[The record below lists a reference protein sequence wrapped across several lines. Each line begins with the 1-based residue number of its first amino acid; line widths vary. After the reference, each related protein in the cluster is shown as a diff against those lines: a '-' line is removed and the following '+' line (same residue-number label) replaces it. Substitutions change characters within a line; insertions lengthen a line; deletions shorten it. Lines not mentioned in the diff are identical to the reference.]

1 MKGVFLDWAT
11 MGPDLD
17 VSRLRSLLSDLA
29 IHDVTSDDQVAERIA
44 DADCVLTNKI
54 RLSDELLQGAGK
66 LRYIGLTATGTD
78 NIDLEAARRHGIAV
92 ANIRAY
98 CSQSVA
104 EHVFGC
110 LLQLAHSLG
119 RYAADVRAGAWRESS
134 AFCLLSHPVRELS
147 TMTLGIVGYGE
158 LGRTVAEIAGA
169 FGMEV
174 IVSARPGQPAG
185 GERVAFDEL
194 LERCDVI
201 SLHCPLTPETRG
213 LFGASEFAKMKNT
226 AILINTARGGLVDS
240 AALSEAL
247 GKGEIGAAAVDVLPQ
262 EPPVDGDPLL
272 DYRGDNLI
280 VTPHIAWATGRAR
293 QAAIDEL
300 AANLAAF
307 QAGEKRN
314 RVV

>member
-11 MGPDLD
+11 MGPGLD
-17 VSRLRSLLSDLA
+17 VSRLRSLLSDLTV
-29 IHDVTSDDQVAERIA
+29 HDVTGDGQVAERIA

-54 RLSDELLQGAGK
+54 RLNDELLSNAPG

-78 NIDLEAARRHGIAV
+78 NIDLDAARRHGIAV

-110 LLQLAHSLG
+110 LLHLAHSLG

-134 AFCLLSHPVRELS
+134 AFCLLSHPIRELS

-158 LGRTVAEIAGA
+158 LGRTVAEIAGT
-169 FGMEV
+169 FGMTV
-174 IVSARPGQPAG
+174 IVSARPGNAAAG
-185 GERVAFDEL
+185 DRIAFDEL
-194 LERCDVI
+194 LEQSDVI
-201 SLHCPLTPETRG
+201 SLHCPLTPQTQG
-213 LFGASEFAKMKNT
+213 LFGSREFTRMKNT
-226 AILINTARGGLVDS
+226 AILINTARGGLVES
-240 AALSEAL
+240 AALADAL
-247 GKGEIGAAAVDVLPQ
+247 RNGEIGGAAVDVLPK

-280 VTPHIAWATGRAR
+280 VTPHIAWATDRAR

>member
-17 VSRLRSLLSDLA
+17 VSRLRSLLSELA
-29 IHDVTSDDQVAERIA
+29 IHDVTSDDKVAERIA

-54 RLSDELLQGAGK
+54 RLSDELLRNARK

-98 CSQSVA
+98 CSRSVA

-110 LLQLAHSLG
+110 LLHLAHSLG
-119 RYAADVRAGAWRESS
+119 RYAADVRAGAWRESP

-158 LGRTVAEIAGA
+158 LGRTVAEMAGA

-174 IVSARPGQPAG
+174 IVSARPGQPVGA
-185 GERVAFDEL
+185 ERVAFDEL

-213 LFGASEFAKMKNT
+213 LFGASEFGKMKNT